1 MWDTSIG
8 HSPIFAPPSIYI
20 ARFCA
25 ARYGASRYKGVIAP
39 EPNSMRGIFA
49 SLKGPALL
57 GLAALGVAT
66 GWIYL
71 LFFVIGPLSR

>member
-1 MWDTSIG
+1 
-8 HSPIFAPPSIYI
+8 
-20 ARFCA
+20 
-25 ARYGASRYKGVIAP
+25 VIAP